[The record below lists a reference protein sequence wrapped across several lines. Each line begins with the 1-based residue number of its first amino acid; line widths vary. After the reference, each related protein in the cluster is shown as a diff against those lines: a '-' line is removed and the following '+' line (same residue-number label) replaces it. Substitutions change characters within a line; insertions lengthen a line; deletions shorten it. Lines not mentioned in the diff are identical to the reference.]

1 MYHKNEHLL
10 CTKSPKF
17 APNQY
22 ILTKHY
28 KKHPR
33 WKFSS
38 STNKIQ
44 DIWNY
49 KHAILWKNPL
59 SGTYLILLLFEKNHP
74 TQYNIILDSGFP
86 WGHLDFLQCF
96 HIIITS
102 IHSIFE
108 KLILWGIQN
117 GLICLF
123 TPITFQDMIVS
134 LFTRLDIF
142 ENRDIGEKTHTSVH
156 LKGQK
161 RL

>member
-1 MYHKNEHLL
+1 MK
-10 CTKSPKF
+10 KSTLGNIF
-17 APNQY
+17 DFTAF
-22 ILTKHY
+22 
-28 KKHPR
+28 
-33 WKFSS
+33 W
-38 STNKIQ
+38 
-44 DIWNY
+44 
-49 KHAILWKNPL
+49 
-59 SGTYLILLLFEKNHP
+59 KNHP

-134 LFTRLDIF
+134 FFYATWYIRKSRHWRKNSNFGTF
-142 ENRDIGEKTHTSVH
+142 EGTKTSVTFELFKIEH
-156 LKGQK
+156 TLEFQISGPV